1 MEKAYVEKEISALP
15 PANNM
20 SKDGAKT
27 KCSHAMFRSNS
38 FGHVRSRYLRE
49 PTDSCHNLCKYGGKH
64 EPERDEKRLT
74 FRRFMANRIALETVE
89 NLVKGPT
96 AIHKTK
102 KKVIKMK
109 PSDTTKVLELNIQ
122 PNEVGISDDSVKTNI
137 LTPLFKHQRAIS
149 SPQFILTEDWKQ
161 HAESLGKE
169 IVLSDN
175 SINVAS
181 EAHPPPGRSMES
193 LEKEIL
199 HRDSEQ
205 QIRAQVEDDEKALLQ
220 FKEIVETENNID
232 VDSGVLLLESK
243 SIEISRQETENNINV
258 DSGALLLG
266 SKSNEIS
273 QQETENNIN
282 ADSGTL
288 LLGSKSNEIS
298 QQETENNINVDSGVL
313 LLGSKSNEISL
324 QETENNVN
332 VDSGVLLLGSKS
344 IEIFP
349 QEIENIINVD
359 SGVLL
364 LGGSESNEISPQET
378 ENNINVDSGVLLLGS
393 KSTEISPQVNLPELP
408 DDEIIHARF
417 LNSSKN
423 KGKVN
428 KPKASSMLKPTHVKS
443 NIVKLKNSSA
453 STEADSGR
461 NTNIFEEKVLSNPK
475 EPTKSTALEVIKP
488 KKIVI
493 RKQSASLKLQS
504 NNQNASFPS
513 RKTNSSVTPAISL
526 NVRTPLMMS
535 IPQLNT
541 SRSIN
546 GRMNREG
553 KCLKT
558 NEMPE
563 VWEMKLLKP
572 QGTYISSTIPG
583 HSSVSLKARNSRRHA
598 ILKKSGK
605 TKDDNGD
612 FNEKILKVVE
622 PKKDGKGL
630 EPRDKLS
637 KVFDGHASN
646 SAVGEASEHSK
657 GQNLR
662 KFKRIASKEEDKKP
676 ARRTPAVQQPDDS
689 SSSPYKLKFKRGKVI
704 ELRTADSVGPR
715 RLKFRRGR
723 VLGENPSG
731 EVAKRSFRRRRDIG
745 DSNEHNSE
753 AHAVMLKKAN
763 LESKVGRFKYE
774 DAQGKKE
781 FRALFNHVIEETAS
795 KLVETRKSKVKALV
809 GAFETVISLQEA
821 KPASLL

>member
-1 MEKAYVEKEISALP
+1 MEKAFVEKEISA
-15 PANNM
+15 
-20 SKDGAKT
+20 SKEGAKT
-27 KCSHAMFRSNS
+27 KCSHAMSRSNS
-38 FGHVRSRYLRE
+38 FGYVRSRYLRE

-74 FRRFMANRIALETVE
+74 FRRFMANRFALETVE
-89 NLVKGPT
+89 DLVRGPT

-102 KKVIKMK
+102 KKGIKMK

-122 PNEVGISDDSVKTNI
+122 PNEVGISDNSVKTDI

-161 HAESLGKE
+161 HAGSSLGKE
-169 IVLSDN
+169 IG

-181 EAHPPPGRSMES
+181 EAHSPHGRCKES

-199 HRDSEQ
+199 PRDSEQ
-205 QIRAQVEDDEKALLQ
+205 KIRAQVEDDEKALLQ
-220 FKEIVETENNID
+220 FKEIIETENNIN
-232 VDSGVLLLESK
+232 VDSGDLLLESK
-243 SIEISRQETENNINV
+243 SSEISGQETENNINV
-258 DSGALLLG
+258 DSGALLPA
-266 SKSNEIS
+266 SKSNEV
-273 QQETENNIN
+273 
-282 ADSGTL
+282 
-288 LLGSKSNEIS
+288 S

-313 LLGSKSNEISL
+313 LLGSERNEISP
-324 QETENNVN
+324 QEIENNIN
-332 VDSGVLLLGSKS
+332 FDSGVLLLSRSK
-344 IEIFP
+344 
-349 QEIENIINVD
+349 
-359 SGVLL
+359 
-364 LGGSESNEISPQET
+364 SNEISPQET

-393 KSTEISPQVNLPELP
+393 KSNEISPQVNLPELP
-408 DDEIIHARF
+408 DDEIIHGRF
-417 LNSSKN
+417 LNRSKN

-453 STEADSGR
+453 STEADSRR

-475 EPTKSTALEVIKP
+475 EPTTSTALEVIKP

-493 RKQSASLKLQS
+493 RKQSASPKRQS

-546 GRMNREG
+546 GRMNREE
-553 KCLKT
+553 KRLQT

-563 VWEMKLLKP
+563 VWETKLLKP
-572 QGTYISSTIPG
+572 QGTYISSTIPD
-583 HSSVSLKARNSRRHA
+583 HSSVSLKARKSRRHA

-605 TKDDNGD
+605 TKDDNCD
-612 FNEKILKVVE
+612 FNEKILKAVE
-622 PKKDGKGL
+622 PKKDGKDL
-630 EPRDKLS
+630 KPQNKLS
-637 KVFDGHASN
+637 KLLDGHASN

-662 KFKRIASKEEDKKP
+662 KFKRIASREEDKRP
-676 ARRTPAVQQPDDS
+676 ARRTPAVQQSDGS

-723 VLGENPSG
+723 VLGENPIG

-745 DSNEHNSE
+745 DSNEHKSE

-763 LESKVGRFKYE
+763 LESKVGMFKYE

-781 FRALFNHVIEETAS
+781 IRALFNHVIEETAS

-821 KPASLL
+821 KSASLL

>member
-1 MEKAYVEKEISALP
+1 MEKAFVEKEISA
-15 PANNM
+15 

-27 KCSHAMFRSNS
+27 KCSHAMSRSNS
-38 FGHVRSRYLRE
+38 FGYVRSRYLRE

-74 FRRFMANRIALETVE
+74 FRRFMANRFALETVE
-89 NLVKGPT
+89 DLLRGQP

-109 PSDTTKVLELNIQ
+109 PSDTTKALELNIQ
-122 PNEVGISDDSVKTNI
+122 PNEVGISDNSVKTDI

-161 HAESLGKE
+161 HAGSSLGKE
-169 IVLSDN
+169 IG

-181 EAHPPPGRSMES
+181 EAHSPPGGSKES

-199 HRDSEQ
+199 PRVSEQ
-205 QIRAQVEDDEKALLQ
+205 NIRAQVEEDEKALLQ
-220 FKEIVETENNID
+220 FTEIIETENNNN

-243 SIEISRQETENNINV
+243 SSEISGQETENNINVDSVALLPASKSNEISLQETENNVNNVDSGVLLLGSKSNEICLQETENNVNVDSGVLLLGRSKSNEISPQETENNINV

-266 SKSNEIS
+266 SKSI
-273 QQETENNIN
+273 
-282 ADSGTL
+282 
-288 LLGSKSNEIS
+288 
-298 QQETENNINVDSGVL
+298 
-313 LLGSKSNEISL
+313 
-324 QETENNVN
+324 
-332 VDSGVLLLGSKS
+332 
-344 IEIFP
+344 
-349 QEIENIINVD
+349 
-359 SGVLL
+359 
-364 LGGSESNEISPQET
+364 
-378 ENNINVDSGVLLLGS
+378 
-393 KSTEISPQVNLPELP
+393 EISPQVNLPELP

-417 LNSSKN
+417 LNRSKN

-428 KPKASSMLKPTHVKS
+428 KPNASSMLKPTHVKS

-453 STEADSGR
+453 STEADSRR
-461 NTNIFEEKVLSNPK
+461 NTNISEEKVLSNPK
-475 EPTKSTALEVIKP
+475 EPTTSTALEVIKP
-488 KKIVI
+488 KKIVS
-493 RKQSASLKLQS
+493 RKQSASPKLQS

-513 RKTNSSVTPAISL
+513 RKTSGSVTPAIYL
-526 NVRTPLMMS
+526 NVRTPMMMS

-546 GRMNREG
+546 GRMNREE

-563 VWEMKLLKP
+563 DWETKLLKP
-572 QGTYISSTIPG
+572 QGTYISSTIPD
-583 HSSVSLKARNSRRHA
+583 HSSVSLKARKSRRHV

-622 PKKDGKGL
+622 PKKYGKGL
-630 EPRDKLS
+630 EPHDKLS
-637 KVFDGHASN
+637 KVLDGHASN

-662 KFKRIASKEEDKKP
+662 KFKRISSKEEDKRP
-676 ARRTPAVQQPDDS
+676 ARRTPAVQQSDGS

-723 VLGENPSG
+723 VLGENPIG

-745 DSNEHNSE
+745 DSNEHKSE

-763 LESKVGRFKYE
+763 LESKVGMFKYE

-781 FRALFNHVIEETAS
+781 IRALFNHVIEETAS

-821 KPASLL
+821 KSASLL

>member
-1 MEKAYVEKEISALP
+1 MEKAYVEKEISALA

-38 FGHVRSRYLRE
+38 FGYVRSRYLRE

-74 FRRFMANRIALETVE
+74 FRRFMANRIASETVE

-122 PNEVGISDDSVKTNI
+122 PNEVGISDKSVNTNI
-137 LTPLFKHQRAIS
+137 LTALSKHQRAIS
-149 SPQFILTEDWKQ
+149 SPQFILTEDWNQ
-161 HAESLGKE
+161 HAGSLGKE
-169 IVLSDN
+169 IGLSEN

-181 EAHPPPGRSMES
+181 EAHSPPGRSMES
-193 LEKEIL
+193 LEQEIL
-199 HRDSEQ
+199 PRDSEQ
-205 QIRAQVEDDEKALLQ
+205 KIGAQVEDDEKALLQ
-220 FKEIVETENNID
+220 FKEIVETENNSN

-243 SIEISRQETENNINV
+243 SNEISQQETEKNINV
-258 DSGALLLG
+258 DSGALLLE

-273 QQETENNIN
+273 QQETEKNIN
-282 ADSGTL
+282 FDSGAL
-288 LLGSKSNEIS
+288 LLESKSNEIS
-298 QQETENNINVDSGVL
+298 QQETEKNINVDSGVL
-313 LLGSKSNEISL
+313 LVGSKSNEICP

-344 IEIFP
+344 
-349 QEIENIINVD
+349 
-359 SGVLL
+359 
-364 LGGSESNEISPQET
+364 NEISPQET
-378 ENNINVDSGVLLLGS
+378 ENNVNVDSGILLLGS
-393 KSTEISPQVNLPELP
+393 KSIEISPQVNLPELP

-417 LNSSKN
+417 LNSSKH
-423 KGKVN
+423 KEKVN

-443 NIVKLKNSSA
+443 NILKLKNSSA

-475 EPTKSTALEVIKP
+475 EPTTSTALEVIKP
-488 KKIVI
+488 KKMVI
-493 RKQSASLKLQS
+493 RKQSASPKLQS

-513 RKTNSSVTPAISL
+513 RKTNSSVTPARSL
-526 NVRTPLMMS
+526 NVKTPLMMS
-535 IPQLNT
+535 IPQLNN

-546 GRMNREG
+546 GRMNRGE
-553 KCLKT
+553 KCLNT

-572 QGTYISSTIPG
+572 QGTYISSTIPD
-583 HSSVSLKARNSRRHA
+583 HSSVSLKARKSKRHA

-630 EPRDKLS
+630 EPQDKLS
-637 KVFDGHASN
+637 KVLDGHASN

-662 KFKRIASKEEDKKP
+662 KFKRIASKEEDKRP

-689 SSSPYKLKFKRGKVI
+689 SSSAYKLKFKRGKVI

-763 LESKVGRFKYE
+763 LKSKVGMFKYE

-781 FRALFNHVIEETAS
+781 FPALFNHVIEETAS

-809 GAFETVISLQEA
+809 GAFETVILLQEA